1 MNIKIVSHFSS
12 TLSRLLF
19 LHVEAPVWV
28 ESEWGRLEK
37 VFARAQRNVT
47 HFKAEKISFHFLLS
61 QHQRLESMESNTFL
75 LSHQSH
81 LQHLKPPDGRFNALV
96 RCSNME
102 VSQIQEFY
110 SCPKYIYIIEA
121 IQIYLALNAMQKV
134 WMRKKDAVLSFTV
147 LGIYEAAQNT
157 FTNICNDLQ
166 WGILPHGLFKGYY
179 GLNVREWL

>member
-1 MNIKIVSHFSS
+1 MHI
-12 TLSRLLF
+12 
-19 LHVEAPVWV
+19 EAPVWM
-28 ESEWGRLEK
+28 ESEWGRLEE

-47 HFKAEKISFHFLLS
+47 HFKAEKISFHFL
-61 QHQRLESMESNTFL
+61 QIYPNQRLESMGSNTFL
-75 LSHQSH
+75 FSHQSH
-81 LQHLKPPDGRFNALV
+81 LHHLKPPDGRFNALV

-121 IQIYLALNAMQKV
+121 IQIYLALNAMRKV

-147 LGIYEAAQNT
+147 LGIYGAAQNT

-166 WGILPHGLFKGYY
+166 LGILPDGLSKDAMG
-179 GLNVREWL
+179 